1 MEKHLV
7 EGCRVSI
14 IPLFDLI
21 LNSLWYNY
29 FINLKGGI
37 MSIDFNSLLT
47 TEERKAVVAQRV
59 QQLAVEAYQ
68 LTLNLNVL
76 NAQAEPNEQALTEIN
91 NNLNL
96 LEQMI
101 TVYKAEL
108 DSLGVSE

>member
-1 MEKHLV
+1 
-7 EGCRVSI
+7 
-14 IPLFDLI
+14 
-21 LNSLWYNY
+21 
-29 FINLKGGI
+29 
-37 MSIDFNSLLT
+37 MSIDFNTLLT
-47 TEERKAVVAQRV
+47 TEERKAVVTQRI

-76 NAQAEPNEQALTEIN
+76 NAQSEPNEQALTEIN

>member
-1 MEKHLV
+1 
-7 EGCRVSI
+7 
-14 IPLFDLI
+14 
-21 LNSLWYNY
+21 
-29 FINLKGGI
+29 
-37 MSIDFNSLLT
+37 MSIDFNTLLT
-47 TEERKAVVAQRV
+47 TEERKAVVTQRV